1 MPVRSVK
8 GIDAAATSGGV
19 QTRAVRP
26 TMPLAA
32 TPAPN
37 MPLSALHLPASPRR
51 RRPPE
56 LAYAADERPPRGAL
70 LVLGLQHAGTAM
82 AFITYVLVVAHLA
95 GMDHRA
101 TQSMVAMTLL
111 GMALCT
117 ALQAWGGR
125 WGAGALLVHIPSP
138 TLIPFMAALL
148 IAQGPGGLATAA
160 LVRGGAALA
169 MASVVRRMR
178 PFFPP
183 PVVGVVIIVAGMSLI
198 ASSVR
203 HALGLDASYRIDGAS
218 ALVAG
223 ITLLG
228 IVVLSVWG
236 GRLRLMALLIAIGA
250 GVGLWA
256 ALGRLGDTQL
266 VSAAPLLALPR
277 VPAPV
282 FGFDLG
288 LVLGLVLLTV
298 LNQLDTLGSVT
309 MLDKMNDADWRRADM
324 QAVSG
329 AIRANGLGALVSG
342 LAGAYPTSIGSANIA
357 LVFATRSTARVIGL
371 MTAALLAAVAF
382 VPQVTMALTLI
393 PEPVLGAVGLYAAGF
408 MLVSG
413 MELVTTRALDS
424 RATFV
429 VGLSICAGLAVMQ
442 LPRLTEHVPASLHF
456 LLGNGFVMAGLCV
469 IVLNLVLRLGTTRRT
484 EQALQADSP
493 TLHADITGFVETRG
507 AAWGARRAVVQRA
520 ALAALEAA
528 EAIAA
533 AGEGRRV
540 TGIGG
545 RFDEFNLDL
554 ELRHSGAPLLLR
566 PDPAQAAVHTDALLE
581 GDDSVIDAALAQV
594 SGRLLRH
601 LADRVSTVQ
610 GNGQAVLRLHFEH

>member
-1 MPVRSVK
+1 MPPFVLR
-8 GIDAAATSGGV
+8 
-19 QTRAVRP
+19 
-26 TMPLAA
+26 
-32 TPAPN
+32 
-37 MPLSALHLPASPRR
+37 LPPSPHR

-56 LAYAADERPPRGAL
+56 LVYAADERPPAGAL

-95 GMDHRA
+95 GLDPRA
-101 TQSMVAMTLL
+101 TQSLVAMTLL

-148 IAQGPGGLATAA
+148 IAYGPGGLAMAG
-160 LVRGGAALA
+160 LVRGGVALA
-169 MASVVRRMR
+169 MATVVHRMR

-183 PVVGVVIIVAGMSLI
+183 PVVGVVIIMAGVSLI
-198 ASSVR
+198 ASSAR
-203 HALGLDASYRIDGAS
+203 HALGLDAQYRIDGAS
-218 ALVAG
+218 AGVAG
-223 ITLLG
+223 VTLAG

-266 VSAAPLLALPR
+266 VSAAPLLALPSVP
-277 VPAPV
+277 VPA

-288 LVLGLVLLTV
+288 LVLALTLITV
-298 LNQLDTLGSVT
+298 LHQLDTLGGVT
-309 MLDKMNDADWRRADM
+309 MLDKMNDADWKRADM
-324 QAVSG
+324 RAVSG
-329 AIRANGLGALVSG
+329 AIRANGLGALASG
-342 LAGAYPTSIGSANIA
+342 LSGGFPTSIGSANIA
-357 LVFATRSTARVIGL
+357 LVFATRSTARRVGL
-371 MTAALLAAVAF
+371 VTAAFLAAVAF
-382 VPQVTMALTLI
+382 LPQVTMALTLI

-429 VGLSICAGLAVMQ
+429 VGLSVCAGLAVMQ
-442 LPRLTEHVPASLHF
+442 LPRMAEHVPASLRF
-456 LLGNGFVMAGLCV
+456 LLGNGFVIAGLCV
-469 IVLNLVLRLGTTRRT
+469 IGLNLLLRLGTARRT
-484 EQALQADSP
+484 EQTLQADSA
-493 TLHADITGFVETRG
+493 TLHSDITDFVESRG
-507 AAWGARRAVVQRA
+507 ATWGARRAVVQRA

-554 ELRHSGAPLLLR
+554 ELRHSGAPLPLR
-566 PDPAQAAVHTDALLE
+566 PDPARAAPHTDALLE
-581 GDDSVIDAALAQV
+581 GDDSAIDAALAQV
-594 SGRLLRH
+594 SSRLLRH
-601 LADRVSTVQ
+601 LADGVST
-610 GNGQAVLRLHFEH
+610 GESNGQSVLRLHFEH